1 MKRMAYIII
10 LISLTLFSFSWG
22 RNDIQQDNYRKAIVF
37 EKIGEYSKA
46 ESLYVDLYSDNPDNF
61 NYFTRYKNML
71 IQQRKF
77 ELLLPVIEERVGKR
91 QFDKYIKL
99 ELAVLYYTLGKQL
112 DAKKIYRSIFNKQS
126 KSMWNSYANNVYYD
140 MIEYGQGSNCYQVI
154 NTLRDITG
162 NRELLVRYSFIT
174 SLRYRNWDDAV
185 KEIIVILESNPTNL
199 RYVRSDLFRYDPLSA
214 LYQHVI
220 NELSEVDNTQG
231 KELLSEIYI
240 HLSDYKAAFNVL
252 SRDKSDKSMHKAMLK
267 FANRMFKRS
276 EFDISHQAAK
286 WTEENISNENNK
298 IAMALLA
305 ARSREQMFY
314 KLIQEPKLV
323 FIPYASVFTDI
334 KFKSFNSEEAT
345 MIESAYLDYDS
356 LSVFPGIYGQMA
368 RMRHAGIS
376 YRIYQD
382 FDKALEEYLVLA
394 DNINMGLL
402 RDVLSGISELYMA
415 KGEYEK
421 AVTFIEHAGT
431 KYRLMVHEE
440 DQLLPQ
446 SFLATIIAGNLDSLT
461 QRAMNV
467 LAMLP
472 KDDPLYNDVLSFTG
486 FINIVAQDTLYHVSW
501 LEGERYLLKNNLAQ
515 AQEIFKELL
524 DKDSPAKAIY
534 ALRYLDC
541 INTLNDKDAES
552 LFWDKYY
559 QILLRTDMADYFMIQ
574 YAVYHEKM
582 QKYEIASEIFEKYL
596 LSYQESMYYER
607 IREYIRQH
615 YSTGTP

>member
-1 MKRMAYIII
+1 MIYIII
-10 LISLTLFSFSWG
+10 LISLMMFSISWG

-37 EKIGEYSKA
+37 EKTGEYSKA
-46 ESLYVDLYSDNPDNF
+46 ESLYVDLYSDNPNNF
-61 NYFTRYKNML
+61 NYFIRYKNML

-77 ELLLPVIEERVGKR
+77 KELLPVIEKKVEK
-91 QFDKYIKL
+91 QHYNKYLKL
-99 ELAVLYYTLGKQL
+99 ELSVLYFTLGERS
-112 DAKKIYRSIFNKQS
+112 DAEKIWISVFNDKPRSMQ
-126 KSMWNSYANNVYYD
+126 NSYASSVYQD
-140 MIEYGQGSNCYQVI
+140 MIEYGQGSNFYQI
-154 NTLRDITG
+154 TNKLRDITG
-162 NRELLVRYSFIT
+162 NRELLVSYSFVT

-185 KEIIVILESNPTNL
+185 KEILVILESNPTNL
-199 RYVRSDLFRYDPLSA
+199 RFVRSDLFRYDPSSA
-214 LYQHVI
+214 LYQCAI
-220 NELSEVDNTQG
+220 NELSGVESTEG
-231 KELLSEIYI
+231 KELLSEIFI
-240 HLSDYKAAFNVL
+240 HLSDYKSAFDIL
-252 SRDKSDKSMHKAMLK
+252 SRDKSDKSMHEMMFK

-286 WTEENISNENNK
+286 WTEENIGNENRK

-314 KLIQEPKLV
+314 ELIQEPKLV
-323 FIPYASVFTDI
+323 FVPYASVFTDI
-334 KFKSFNSEEAT
+334 KFKSFNSEEAAL
-345 MIESAYLDYDS
+345 IKSAYLDYDS

-368 RMRHAGIS
+368 SMRHAGIS

-402 RDVLSGISELYMA
+402 RDVLSRISELYMA

-421 AVTFIEHAGT
+421 AVTFIEYAGT
-431 KYRLMVHEE
+431 QYRLMVHEE

-446 SFLATIIAGNLDSLT
+446 SFLATIMAGNLDSLT

-486 FINIVAQDTLYHVSW
+486 FINIVAQDTLYQASW
-501 LEGERYLLKNNLAQ
+501 MEGERYLLRNNLAQ
-515 AQEIFKELL
+515 AQEIFKGLL
-524 DKDSPAKAIY
+524 DKDSPAQAIY

-559 QILLRTDMADYFMIQ
+559 QILLGTDMADYFMIQ

-582 QKYEIASEIFEKYL
+582 QKYEIAIEIFEKYL
-596 LSYQESMYYER
+596 LSYRESMYYES

-615 YSTGTP
+615 YSTGAP

>member
-22 RNDIQQDNYRKAIVF
+22 RDDIQQDNYRKAIVF
-37 EKIGEYSKA
+37 EKTGEYSKA
-46 ESLYVDLYSDNPDNF
+46 ESLYVDLYSNNPDNF

-77 ELLLPVIEERVGKR
+77 ELLLPVIQERVEKR

-99 ELAVLYYTLGKQL
+99 ELAVLYYTLDKQS

-126 KSMWNSYANNVYYD
+126 KSMWNSYANNVYHD
-140 MIEYGQGSNCYQVI
+140 VIEYGQGSNCYQVT

-162 NRELLVRYSFIT
+162 NRELLVRYSFVT

-214 LYQHVI
+214 LYQRAI

-240 HLSDYKAAFNVL
+240 HLSDYKSAFNVL
-252 SRDKSDKSMHKAMLK
+252 SRDKSDKSMHGAMLK

-286 WTEENISNENNK
+286 WTEENIGNENNK

-323 FIPYASVFTDI
+323 FVPYASVFTDI
-334 KFKSFNSEEAT
+334 KFKSFNSEEAAL
-345 MIESAYLDYDS
+345 IESAYLDYDS
-356 LSVFPGIYGQMA
+356 LSVFPGIHGQMA
-368 RMRHAGIS
+368 SMRHAGIS

-402 RDVLSGISELYMA
+402 RDVLSRISELYMA

-446 SFLATIIAGNLDSLT
+446 SFLATIMAGNLDSLT

-486 FINIVAQDTLYHVSW
+486 FINIVAQDTLYRVSW

-615 YSTGTP
+615 YSTGAP

>member
-1 MKRMAYIII
+1 MAYIII

>member
-10 LISLTLFSFSWG
+10 LISLTIFSFSWG
-22 RNDIQQDNYRKAIVF
+22 RDDIQQDNYRKAIVF
-37 EKIGEYSKA
+37 EKTGEYSKA

-77 ELLLPVIEERVGKR
+77 ELLFPVIQKRVEKR

-99 ELAVLYYTLGKQL
+99 ELAVLYYTLGKQP

-162 NRELLVRYSFIT
+162 NRELLVRYSFVT

-214 LYQHVI
+214 LYQRAI

-252 SRDKSDKSMHKAMLK
+252 SRDKSDKSMHEVMLK

-286 WTEENISNENNK
+286 WTEENIGNENNK

-323 FIPYASVFTDI
+323 FVPYASVFTDI
-334 KFKSFNSEEAT
+334 KFKSFNSEEVAL
-345 MIESAYLDYDS
+345 IESAYLDYDS
-356 LSVFPGIYGQMA
+356 LSVFSGIHGQMA
-368 RMRHAGIS
+368 SMRHAGIS

-382 FDKALEEYLVLA
+382 FDKALEEYLALA

-402 RDVLSGISELYMA
+402 RDVLSRISELYMA

-440 DQLLPQ
+440 DQLLPR
-446 SFLATIIAGNLDSLT
+446 SFLATIMAGNLDSLT

-486 FINIVAQDTLYHVSW
+486 FINIVAQDTLYRVSW
-501 LEGERYLLKNNLAQ
+501 LEGERYLFKNNLAQ

-615 YSTGTP
+615 YSTGAP